1 MSQAISPGII
11 IPILTW
17 TGIVLF
23 VTPFILSCCIKY
35 CRSHPQSKMTKCINF
50 PIFLTKSCINATF
63 KHKKYILDSDTIHV
77 NTHTQQDIERG
88 PNTTTTHNNDSVNVK
103 MISSIVKLFSEMLFV
118 FICPSLSRNKA
129 VFIVNKL
136 HNIYIT
142 RLNLKSLEKAIQTF
156 VCDKI
161 LSSFLCNLL
170 FHSLVLY
177 DFP

>member
-88 PNTTTTHNNDSVNVK
+88 PNTTTTTTTTTTTSTTITTEPVTETNITIQVTPPEDSETSKEETILEDEANVY
-103 MISSIVKLFSEMLFV
+103 SESKV
-118 FICPSLSRNKA
+118 
-129 VFIVNKL
+129 
-136 HNIYIT
+136 
-142 RLNLKSLEKAIQTF
+142 
-156 VCDKI
+156 
-161 LSSFLCNLL
+161 
-170 FHSLVLY
+170 
-177 DFP
+177 

>member
-88 PNTTTTHNNDSVNVK
+88 PNTTTTTTTTTTTSTTITTEPVTETNITIQVTPPEDSKTSKEETILEDEANVY
-103 MISSIVKLFSEMLFV
+103 SESKV
-118 FICPSLSRNKA
+118 
-129 VFIVNKL
+129 
-136 HNIYIT
+136 
-142 RLNLKSLEKAIQTF
+142 
-156 VCDKI
+156 
-161 LSSFLCNLL
+161 
-170 FHSLVLY
+170 
-177 DFP
+177 

>member
-1 MSQAISPGII
+1 MEVLHLQLLLLQLLLLLLLLFPLLFSA
-11 IPILTW
+11 ILTLVCNI
-17 TGIVLF
+17 TKHLFKQISKIRNIVDT
-23 VTPFILSCCIKY
+23 VP
-35 CRSHPQSKMTKCINF
+35 
-50 PIFLTKSCINATF
+50 
-63 KHKKYILDSDTIHV
+63 HKL
-77 NTHTQQDIERG
+77 
-88 PNTTTTHNNDSVNVK
+88 PTTHNNDSVNVK

>member
-88 PNTTTTHNNDSVNVK
+88 PNTTTTTTTTTTPTPTPTPTTIPTPSTTITTTTTSTTITTEPVTETNITIQVTPPEDSETSKEETILEDEATVC
-103 MISSIVKLFSEMLFV
+103 SESKV
-118 FICPSLSRNKA
+118 
-129 VFIVNKL
+129 
-136 HNIYIT
+136 
-142 RLNLKSLEKAIQTF
+142 
-156 VCDKI
+156 
-161 LSSFLCNLL
+161 
-170 FHSLVLY
+170 
-177 DFP
+177 